1 GAWVSVACPNDAA
14 NQLRLQLL
22 FTMLTQAEQLPWFL
36 LESETGDILREK

>member
-22 FTMLTQAEQLPWFL
+22 FTMLTQAEQLHYMIDADSF
-36 LESETGDILREK
+36 